1 MGDLSVAE
9 RGGSVSRSTG
19 ILLGVDRKGNTPGRE
34 IYTIETATES
44 IPFDGN
50 PRDPA
55 LDRLIP
61 CSACLETTGREPVG
75 EFLPPPNS
83 VLHLTDMA
91 LDPLDAGVDAPPTR
105 WREVG
110 PLSSSSGDV
119 LMGVWEM
126 EPGVAFDT
134 EVDEVF
140 VVLSGR
146 GEVRFLDSDSALL
159 FGPGDLV
166 RLAAGSRTRWTV
178 SETVR
183 KLYLSL

>member
-1 MGDLSVAE
+1 MAE
-9 RGGSVSRSTG
+9 
-19 ILLGVDRKGNTPGRE
+19 L
-34 IYTIETATES
+34 
-44 IPFDGN
+44 
-50 PRDPA
+50 
-55 LDRLIP
+55 
-61 CSACLETTGREPVG
+61 
-75 EFLPPPNS
+75 LPPPNS

-110 PLSSSSGDV
+110 PLSPTAGDA

-140 VVLSGR
+140 VVLRGR
-146 GEVRFLDSDSALL
+146 GVVAFLESDTELA